1 MKEKEKK
8 KEEEKFNRDPKGKHK
23 WCPEMEEKLM
33 KELEEKDAD
42 TTAKKDACMADLVT
56 TDDWAKLC
64 ADAGNPGPVCK
75 TACKRRLTFIKKHL
89 ADYEWAHDI
98 LGKIDAKGLRSR
110 TFNAKN
116 EVTASVKTE
125 EEDKVDGDVDNMER
139 LATDTT
145 VDTSPLN
152 RSTDGTVPLDI
163 TRQSKSSSGASVAEE
178 VKPATD
184 DGNVV
189 EMSLQSLALEDVVD
203 TGAAQALSRF
213 GRQQRKKQL
222 GTDEVDP
229 FTAPIVAT
237 TPAVKMAKKPRA
249 VRRRQP
255 SKPPRSSKRS
265 VPMAS
270 ERPSKLEPLE
280 MQPRRYERSDNDSDS
295 DEDAYFGRQS
305 HKRTD
310 TFDEAELVMMQL
322 APDTLLP
329 KTASAKPSK
338 FEMAK
343 TDQKERGESAIGGQ
357 QAHRSP
363 PRVIQLGASFDP
375 PKDGKSY
382 VFPDENEW
390 GRFEE
395 RRYDKD
401 NNCLYKGRRFN
412 RFDPDDF
419 IELTK
424 IFDRRCSKK
433 TGGESDAADQPAGG
447 HKGPPSWAK
456 LQATLNENEKKRR
469 RPWEGDDSFH
479 PRVGV
484 HPHAHG
490 LGCGLRISRPNQE
503 FLFGLE
509 DKQRGFC
516 NHGSISLQDGGG
528 ADTLE
533 PPAKKSRTATSAAFM
548 SSYSG
553 SSLGRKESIL
563 SQDDDPLM
571 GDGGSKGST
580 WEPHPWLSQEPLVR
594 NWNLDPDHPDN
605 RPLPPEMRL
614 DLEARA
620 REIRESQMRYA
631 DAIAAG
637 SLDWGDEN
645 NKMMVTCGAEG
656 AAAAGDSASGR
667 MEIEL

>member
-1 MKEKEKK
+1 MVMMHLALTWP
-8 KEEEKFNRDPKGKHK
+8 PKG
-23 WCPEMEEKLM
+23 L
-33 KELEEKDAD
+33 
-42 TTAKKDACMADLVT
+42 
-56 TDDWAKLC
+56 
-64 ADAGNPGPVCK
+64 
-75 TACKRRLTFIKKHL
+75 
-89 ADYEWAHDI
+89 
-98 LGKIDAKGLRSR
+98 
-110 TFNAKN
+110 
-116 EVTASVKTE
+116 
-125 EEDKVDGDVDNMER
+125 KV
-139 LATDTT
+139 
-145 VDTSPLN
+145 
-152 RSTDGTVPLDI
+152 
-163 TRQSKSSSGASVAEE
+163 SK
-178 VKPATD
+178 
-184 DGNVV
+184 
-189 EMSLQSLALEDVVD
+189 
-203 TGAAQALSRF
+203 AQ
-213 GRQQRKKQL
+213 
-222 GTDEVDP
+222 
-229 FTAPIVAT
+229 
-237 TPAVKMAKKPRA
+237 
-249 VRRRQP
+249 
-255 SKPPRSSKRS
+255 
-265 VPMAS
+265 
-270 ERPSKLEPLE
+270 
-280 MQPRRYERSDNDSDS
+280 
-295 DEDAYFGRQS
+295 
-305 HKRTD
+305 
-310 TFDEAELVMMQL
+310 
-322 APDTLLP
+322 
-329 KTASAKPSK
+329 
-338 FEMAK
+338 

-401 NNCLYKGRRFN
+401 NNCLYIGRHFD

-424 IFDRRCSKK
+424 IFDTRCSKK
-433 TGGESDAADQPAGG
+433 TGGESDAAEQPAGG
-447 HKGPPSWAK
+447 HKGPPSWAE
-456 LQATLNENEKKRR
+456 LQAALNENEKKRR

-516 NHGSISLQDGGG
+516 NHGSMSLQDGGG

-594 NWNLDPDHPDN
+594 NWNLDPDHPDK

-645 NKMMVTCGAEG
+645 NEMMVTCGAEG

>member
-1 MKEKEKK
+1 MVMMHLALTWP
-8 KEEEKFNRDPKGKHK
+8 PKG
-23 WCPEMEEKLM
+23 L
-33 KELEEKDAD
+33 
-42 TTAKKDACMADLVT
+42 
-56 TDDWAKLC
+56 
-64 ADAGNPGPVCK
+64 
-75 TACKRRLTFIKKHL
+75 
-89 ADYEWAHDI
+89 
-98 LGKIDAKGLRSR
+98 
-110 TFNAKN
+110 
-116 EVTASVKTE
+116 
-125 EEDKVDGDVDNMER
+125 KV
-139 LATDTT
+139 
-145 VDTSPLN
+145 
-152 RSTDGTVPLDI
+152 
-163 TRQSKSSSGASVAEE
+163 SK
-178 VKPATD
+178 
-184 DGNVV
+184 
-189 EMSLQSLALEDVVD
+189 
-203 TGAAQALSRF
+203 AQ
-213 GRQQRKKQL
+213 
-222 GTDEVDP
+222 
-229 FTAPIVAT
+229 
-237 TPAVKMAKKPRA
+237 
-249 VRRRQP
+249 
-255 SKPPRSSKRS
+255 
-265 VPMAS
+265 
-270 ERPSKLEPLE
+270 
-280 MQPRRYERSDNDSDS
+280 
-295 DEDAYFGRQS
+295 
-305 HKRTD
+305 
-310 TFDEAELVMMQL
+310 
-322 APDTLLP
+322 
-329 KTASAKPSK
+329 
-338 FEMAK
+338 
-343 TDQKERGESAIGGQ
+343 TDQKERGESASAGQ
-357 QAHRSP
+357 QTHSSP
-363 PRVIQLGASFDP
+363 PTVIEFDDRFDP

-382 VFPDENEW
+382 IFPDENEW

-401 NNCLYKGRRFN
+401 NNCLYIGRHFD

-424 IFDRRCSKK
+424 IFDTRCSKK
-433 TGGESDAADQPAGG
+433 TGGESDAAEQPAGG
-447 HKGPPSWAK
+447 HKGPPSWAE
-456 LQATLNENEKKRR
+456 LQAALNENEKKRR

-516 NHGSISLQDGGG
+516 NHGSMSLQHGAG

-533 PPAKKSRTATSAAFM
+533 PPAKKSRTATSAAAFM
-548 SSYSG
+548 SSSSG

-571 GDGGSKGST
+571 GDAIGGSKGSS

-594 NWNLDPDHPDN
+594 NWNLDPDHPDK

-645 NKMMVTCGAEG
+645 NEMMVTCGAEG